1 MMPHRNKGGLQ
12 WERDQDL
19 GEYMQSWAW
28 FQMCCFLQLV
38 LLTPCLLKLTDRA
51 HCIKFQRC
59 LFSAAKCPKR
69 SSTQLPSSE
78 KDTEP
83 SDCLM
88 VLGRNI
94 CFIWSFILPL
104 KPGFDGVRYGMSYFL
119 AGWVIESHYVLIRIT
134 WRPIAPVME
143 PMTHFKILSVLFCL
157 LPKLQSFLWQV
168 AWNSETMD
176 IKIYD
181 LKKLRLF
188 SFL

>member
-1 MMPHRNKGGLQ
+1 MGHRNFKWDSFEVQRLINFLLFCLSQMMPHRNRGGLQ

-28 FQMCCFLQLV
+28 FQICCFLQLV

-88 VLGRNI
+88 VLERNI
-94 CFIWSFILPL
+94 CFIWSFHFTL
-104 KPGFDGVRYGMSYFL
+104 KTWVWWCEVWHVFLSCWLSYRKSL
-119 AGWVIESHYVLIRIT
+119 GAH
-134 WRPIAPVME
+134 
-143 PMTHFKILSVLFCL
+143 
-157 LPKLQSFLWQV
+157 
-168 AWNSETMD
+168 
-176 IKIYD
+176 
-181 LKKLRLF
+181 
-188 SFL
+188 